1 MPQAYEYVRAA
12 ITKNMTFLAAN
23 PSIGKNPP
31 TDKTHLNGYGD
42 VHRVTAI
49 NILTGSV
56 TYSSLQGSGYSWTD
70 SITGVPTDKEL
81 LAINDPYRV
90 AGRVTVKGDLSPISY
105 NHGLAH

>member
-1 MPQAYEYVRAA
+1 MPAYEYTRSA
-12 ITKNMTFLAAN
+12 ITNKMTFLAAN

-31 TDKTHLNGYGD
+31 TDKVHTNGYGS
-42 VHRVTAI
+42 VHAVTAI

-56 TYSSLQGSGYSWTD
+56 TYSSIQGSGYSWTD

-81 LAINDPYRV
+81 LAMSDPYRV
-90 AGRVTVKGDLSPISY
+90 AGRVTIKGALNPISY